1 MPYISTERVKEIRT
15 ELKAKFPDFTFSVT
29 TENHS
34 TVSVKILK
42 ATVNLIREGRENES
56 VNYFHIS
63 ENYKNYPEIRDVLLA
78 VYAIMN
84 EGNSVVSVDGDY
96 GSIPRF
102 YVDLQIGSWDKP
114 FVYIEPKAQEA
125 KTETAE
131 PVTVPTGKIQIIQ
144 YSEKSIAVIGD
155 TKPIKDKL
163 KELGGSF
170 NFRLTCGAGWIFPM
184 SKINAL
190 QTSLG
195 NQN

>member
-1 MPYISTERVKEIRT
+1 MPYISTERVKEIRR
-15 ELKAKFPDFTFSVT
+15 ELKSKFPDFTFSVT

-42 ATVNLIREGRENES
+42 ATVNLIREGRQNES

-63 ENYKNYPEIRDVLLA
+63 ENYKDYPEIRDVLLA

-84 EGNSVVSVDGDY
+84 EGNGVVSVDGDY

-102 YVDLQIGSWDKP
+102 YVELQIGSWDKP
-114 FVYIEPKAQEA
+114 FVYIEPKAKEA

-131 PVTVPTGKIQIIQ
+131 PQTVPTGKIHIIQ

-155 TKPIKDKL
+155 TKPIKEKL

-170 NFRLTCGAGWIFPM
+170 NFRLSCGAGWIFPM
-184 SKINAL
+184 SKLNAL

>member
-42 ATVNLIREGRENES
+42 ASVNLIREDKQSES
-56 VNYFHIS
+56 VNHFWI
-63 ENYKNYPEIRDVLLA
+63 EETYKNDPEKRDILLA
-78 VYAIMN
+78 IHEIMN
-84 EGNSVVSVDGDY
+84 KGNDTMVNDGDY
-96 GSIPRF
+96 GNVPLF
-102 YVDLQIGSWDKP
+102 YTDLQIGTWDKP
-114 FVYIEPKAQEA
+114 FIYIKPKVQDPKSETPEPQN
-125 KTETAE
+125 
-131 PVTVPTGKIQIIQ
+131 VPIGKIQIIQ

-170 NFRLTCGAGWIFPM
+170 NFRLTCGAGWIFPI
-184 SKINAL
+184 SKLNAL

-195 NQN
+195 NNF

>member
-42 ATVNLIREGRENES
+42 ATVNLIREGKESES
-56 VNYFHIS
+56 VNHFYIN
-63 ENYKNYPEIRDVLLA
+63 ETYKNDIEKRDILLA
-78 VYAIMN
+78 IHAIMN
-84 EGNSVVSVDGDY
+84 KGNDTLVNDGDY
-96 GSIPRF
+96 GNVPLF
-102 YVDLQIGSWDKP
+102 YTDLQIGTWDKP
-114 FVYIEPKAQEA
+114 FIYIEPKTKGVPPE
-125 KTETAE
+125 KTETQN
-131 PVTVPTGKIQIIQ
+131 VHSGKIQIIQ

-184 SKINAL
+184 SKLNAL

-195 NQN
+195 SQN